1 MIAGGLE
8 LVRRN
13 GYSATS
19 FRDVWT
25 LTDTP
30 RGSVYFHFPG
40 GKEELGLEVIER
52 HSKAWLT
59 LISRA
64 ADTVDSADSFLGG
77 LVDGI
82 AVDMRESG
90 FELGCAVQ
98 AVAVEMSASSETL
111 RQATAECY
119 QQWTDAV
126 AQRLQGFSV
135 PPERSRALAS
145 ATVAALTGALTVARS
160 LRSTEPFDHVADLL
174 RELARTAGESP

>member
-1 MIAGGLE
+1 MVAGGLE

-40 GKEELGLEVIER
+40 GKEELGLEVIDR
-52 HSKAWLT
+52 HNQAWLS
-59 LISRA
+59 LIHRA
-64 ADTVDSADSFLGG
+64 ADRSDSAGSFLGG
-77 LVDGI
+77 LADAI
-82 AVDMRESG
+82 AVDMGKSD

-111 RQATAECY
+111 RQATADCY
-119 QQWTDAV
+119 RQWTDAV
-126 AQRLQGFSV
+126 AQRLQDFQV
-135 PPERSRALAS
+135 APERSRVLAN
-145 ATVAALTGALTVARS
+145 ATVTALTGALTVARS
-160 LRSTEPFDHVADLL
+160 LRSTQPFDQVADVL
-174 RELARTAGESP
+174 RELACALR

>member
-1 MIAGGLE
+1 MVAGGLE

-13 GYSATS
+13 GYSSTS

-40 GKEELGLEVIER
+40 GKEELGLEVLNR
-52 HSKAWLT
+52 HNQAWLT

-64 ADTVDSADSFLGG
+64 ADSSDSADAFLGG
-77 LVDGI
+77 LVDAL
-82 AVDMRESG
+82 AVDMSESG

-98 AVAVEMSASSETL
+98 AVAVEMSSSSETL
-111 RQATAECY
+111 REATAGCY
-119 QQWTDAV
+119 RQWTDAV
-126 AQRLQGFSV
+126 AQRLQDYQLT
-135 PPERSRALAS
+135 PERSRTLAN

-160 LRSTEPFDHVADLL
+160 LRSTEPFDQVADVL
-174 RELARTAGESP
+174 RELARGA